1 MAIEI
6 KRKQNEPLNVFLRRF
21 SEQIK
26 RSGVINNSKEKKFF
40 SKPKSKKA
48 QKSSAL
54 MKKERTEK
62 MNFFKKIGKIK

>member
-1 MAIEI
+1 MVIEI

-26 RSGVINNSKEKKFF
+26 RSGVINDFKEKKFF
-40 SKPKSKKA
+40 TKARSKRLQKA
-48 QKSSAL
+48 SAL
-54 MKKERTEK
+54 MKKERTGK